1 MVGFNLLG
9 FLPTLAD
16 ALDKPG
22 FHWKSMILGFSTAQY
37 LFETY
42 LSMRQYR
49 VLQRESPPKALDG
62 AIELETFTKS
72 QTYSR
77 AKAKFGFF
85 SNAYSFLLDSSFLIY
100 NVLPK
105 FWDVAGT
112 VIKLW
117 APAALSGEISQ
128 SVVFFLG
135 YNFVS
140 TLLTLPLSIY
150 STFVLEEKYGFNKQT
165 KMLFFTDFIK
175 TQLLTAVIGGPLL
188 SAFLKIIIYFGGN
201 FFYYLW
207 MFTLLFQVVAIVV
220 YPVLIQ
226 PLFNKVTPMKDGQIK
241 SDVEKLASQLQFP
254 LQDLFVIDG
263 SKRSAHSNA
272 YFYGL
277 PWKKHIVIYDT
288 LIDKFE
294 SDEVVA
300 VLAHE
305 LGHWALSHTT
315 KMLIIQQVHLFTIFV
330 SFSVFINNSS
340 LYRSF
345 GFGNQKPVM
354 IGFIL
359 FNEVLGPLNS
369 VLSFLL
375 SLLSRKHEYEADAF
389 AVKLN
394 YAKELSQALIKL
406 HVQNLSTMDADWLYS
421 SYHYSHP
428 ILPERLRAM
437 GWESEKKGN

>member
-1 MVGFNLLG
+1 MMSLLG
-9 FLPTLAD
+9 FLPSLAQS
-16 ALDKPG
+16 LDVPG
-22 FHWKSMILGFSTAQY
+22 FNWKTLILGFSTAQY

-42 LSMRQYR
+42 LSYRQYQ
-49 VLQRESPPKALDG
+49 VLKRETPPKALEG
-62 AIELETFTKS
+62 AVDDETFTKS

-85 SNAYSFLLDSSFLIY
+85 SSVYGYLMDTSFIIGD
-100 NVLPK
+100 VLPK
-105 FWDVAGT
+105 FWGFAG
-112 VIKLW
+112 IALKMM
-117 APAALSGEISQ
+117 PARFSGEITQ
-128 SVVFFLG
+128 SVLFFLG

-140 TLLTLPLSIY
+140 TLLSLPLSIY
-150 STFVLEEKYGFNKQT
+150 STFVLEEKFGFNKQT
-165 KMLFFTDFIK
+165 PSLFVTDFIK
-175 TQLLTAVIGGPLL
+175 TQLLTIVIGTPLL
-188 SAFLKIIIYFGGN
+188 SVFLKIILYFGN
-201 FFYYLW
+201 KFFYYLW
-207 MFTLLFQVVAIVV
+207 LFTLAFQVVAIIV
-220 YPVLIQ
+220 YPILIQ
-226 PLFNKVTPMKDGQIK
+226 PLFNKVTPLTEGKIK
-241 SDVEKLASQLQFP
+241 TEVENLASKLKFP
-254 LQDLFVIDG
+254 LKDLFVIDG

-294 SDEVVA
+294 PDEVVA

-315 KMLIIQQVHLFTIFV
+315 KMLLIQQIHLFTLFV
-330 SFSVFINNSS
+330 SFAVFINNNS

-345 GFGNQKPVM
+345 GFFNEKPIM

-359 FNEVLGPLNS
+359 FNDILGPLNS
-369 VLSFLL
+369 VLSYGL
-375 SLLSRKHEYEADAF
+375 SVLSRKHEYEADAF
-389 AVKLN
+389 AVNLS
-394 YAKELSQALIKL
+394 YSKELSEALIKL

-437 GWESEKKGN
+437 GWKNEKKEE

>member
-1 MVGFNLLG
+1 MVGILG
-9 FLPTLAD
+9 FLPALAQ

-22 FHWKSMILGFSTAQY
+22 FNWKSLIIGFSAAHY

-42 LSMRQYR
+42 LSLRQYR
-49 VLQRESPPKALDG
+49 VLQRESPPKPLEG
-62 AIELETFTKS
+62 AIDQETFIKS

-77 AKAKFGFF
+77 AKSKLGFF
-85 SNAYSFLLDSSFLIY
+85 SSLYSFLLDTSFIFFDA
-100 NVLPK
+100 LPK
-105 FWDVAGT
+105 FWGIAGT
-112 VIKLW
+112 VLKLW
-117 APAALSGEISQ
+117 APARFTGEISQ

-150 STFVLEEKYGFNKQT
+150 STFVLEEKFGFNKQT
-165 KMLFFTDFIK
+165 PSLFITDFIK
-175 TQLLTAVIGGPLL
+175 TQLLTVVIGGPLL
-188 SAFLKIIIYFGGN
+188 SAFLKIIIYFGGQ

-207 MFTLLFQVVAIVV
+207 LFTLVFQIVAIVV
-220 YPVLIQ
+220 YPILIQ
-226 PLFNKVTPMKDGQIK
+226 PLFNKVTPMEEGKIK
-241 SDVEKLASQLQFP
+241 TEVEKLAVQLKFP
-254 LQDLFVIDG
+254 LKDLFVIDG

-288 LIDKFE
+288 LIAKFE
-294 SDEVVA
+294 ADEVVA

-315 KMLIIQQVHLFTIFV
+315 KMLIIQQIHLFTIFV
-330 SFSVFINNSS
+330 LFSVFINNMS
-340 LYRSF
+340 LYQSF
-345 GFGNQKPVM
+345 GFGRQKPVM

-359 FNEVLGPLNS
+359 FSDILEPLNS
-369 VLSFLL
+369 VLAFAL
-375 SLLSRKHEYEADAF
+375 SLLSRRHEYEADAF

-394 YAKELSQALIKL
+394 YARELSQALIKL
-406 HVQNLSTMDADWLYS
+406 HIQNLSTMDADWLYS

-428 ILPERLRAM
+428 ILPERLQAM
-437 GWESEKKGN
+437 KWKNEKKEE

>member
-1 MVGFNLLG
+1 MVGVLG
-9 FLPTLAD
+9 FLPALAQ

-22 FHWKSMILGFSTAQY
+22 FNWKFLIIGFSTAHY

-42 LSMRQYR
+42 LSLRQYR
-49 VLQRESPPKALDG
+49 VLQRESPPKTLDG
-62 AIELETFTKS
+62 AVDQETFAKS

-77 AKAKFGFF
+77 AKSKLGFV
-85 SNAYSFLLDSSFLIY
+85 SSLYSFLLDTSFIFFD
-100 NVLPK
+100 VLPK
-105 FWDVAGT
+105 FWGVAGT
-112 VIKLW
+112 ALKLY
-117 APAALSGEISQ
+117 APARFSGEITQ
-128 SVVFFLG
+128 SIVFFLG
-135 YNFVS
+135 YNLLS
-140 TLLTLPLSIY
+140 TVLTLPVSIY
-150 STFVLEEKYGFNKQT
+150 STFVLEEKFGFNKQT
-165 KMLFFTDFIK
+165 PSLFITDFIK
-175 TQLLTAVIGGPLL
+175 TQLLTVVIGGPLL
-188 SAFLKIIIYFGGN
+188 AAFLKIIIYFGGQ

-207 MFTLLFQVVAIVV
+207 LFTLVFQVVAIVV
-220 YPVLIQ
+220 YPILIQ
-226 PLFNKVTPMKDGQIK
+226 PLFNKVTPMKEGKIK
-241 SDVEKLASQLQFP
+241 TEVEKLAVQLKFP
-254 LQDLFVIDG
+254 LKDLFVIDG

-315 KMLIIQQVHLFTIFV
+315 KMLVIQQVHLFAIFV
-330 SFSVFINNSS
+330 LFSVFINNAS
-340 LYRSF
+340 LYQSF
-345 GFGNQKPVM
+345 GFGSHKPVM

-359 FNEVLGPLNS
+359 FSDILEPLNS
-369 VLSFLL
+369 VLAFAL

-437 GWESEKKGN
+437 SWKSEKKEE